1 MDDFKM
7 FPMFKSK
14 KTLQGFEITFD
25 NDVTVSVEW
34 GSTDDSLASASAS
47 HSKSRPIHVTSFE
60 KSYDEDSYTVHEL
73 NPEAVLK
80 FMNKACSMRF
90 TEEGD
95 QCIAFFDF

>member
-34 GSTDDSLASASAS
+34 GSTDDSLASVS
-47 HSKSRPIHVTSFE
+47 
-60 KSYDEDSYTVHEL
+60 L
-73 NPEAVLK
+73 
-80 FMNKACSMRF
+80 
-90 TEEGD
+90 
-95 QCIAFFDF
+95 